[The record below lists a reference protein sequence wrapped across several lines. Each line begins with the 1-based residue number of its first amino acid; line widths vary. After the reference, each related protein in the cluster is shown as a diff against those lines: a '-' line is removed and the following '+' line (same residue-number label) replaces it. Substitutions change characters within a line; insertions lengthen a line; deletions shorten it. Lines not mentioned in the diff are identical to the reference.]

1 MKKRLVSTMIM
12 VLIASIICC
21 TTAFAYGKKSTDTK
35 QVNIYETMEIQLN
48 KSDDKIRDKIVF
60 TNLDGKVLPYFLNQ
74 KSANTYL
81 ILPLYGE
88 NEEIKMKIN
97 LNPKDYTLKNTKEV
111 FYLDNEQ
118 NAKELQT
125 HLSQYCLLYTS
136 DAADD

>member
-60 TNLDGKVLPYFLNQ
+60 TNLDF
-74 KSANTYL
+74 
-81 ILPLYGE
+81 
-88 NEEIKMKIN
+88 
-97 LNPKDYTLKNTKEV
+97 
-111 FYLDNEQ
+111 
-118 NAKELQT
+118 
-125 HLSQYCLLYTS
+125 
-136 DAADD
+136 AALWRK